1 MDDSRAVFL
10 CYNSCMKKPELL
22 SPAGSMQAAQQAV
35 LNGADAVYLGG
46 SSFGARAFAANFTY
60 EQMKQTIDFCHLY
73 GARVFVT
80 VNTLIYEHET
90 QEFLAHL
97 KTIYELGAD
106 AFIIQDIGMMD
117 AASQLFPDIEIHAST
132 QMHNHNDSSLCFVKS
147 LGADRTVLA
156 REMNIE
162 QIRSLKCN
170 IEKEAF
176 IHGALCICYSGQCLF
191 SALTLDRSGNRGKCA
206 QSCRMKYT
214 LTDSEGTKYETG
226 YLLSPRDIAL
236 FDDVKLLS
244 EAGIDCFKIEG
255 RMKPPEYVGLV
266 TKIYR
271 GLLDGDG
278 TQNSDIEDLK
288 KLFNRGFTKGH
299 LLQNDELMS
308 TLRPNHAG
316 VPLGKVVSVN
326 KRTITIEL
334 SDKLNQGD
342 GIKFERTDTGF
353 ICNRIYLKGKLV
365 SRAEAGQTVELE
377 NKADAKPGDGVVK
390 TTDAEL
396 IKTLSGQGSRSIGI
410 TAHLRAKKNEKLSLE
425 FSDGKRS
432 VKVYGDIVQQSK
444 TAPSKDPESSIA
456 KLGGTPFEITN
467 IIVDRDDDIFIAKS
481 SLNAVRRE
489 AVQALE
495 AALTALPIRKTAAFV
510 PKAPVVNEQTE
521 PKIHALVR
529 NEEQL
534 LAVKDIINGD
544 IYTTSQEIYEKY
556 DKARLKISRLAKEL
570 PPLTDKRLLITDNG
584 GLHEYHAGNDIV
596 LDYTLNTLNFYTLA
610 VFFSLGAKR
619 IAVSPELDERSL
631 KDMIDAYKKEH
642 GARPAL
648 EALVYGRYELMAMQ
662 HCVIAHSLGEKKHC
676 GVCKTGSFFL
686 DDIKGNKYPI
696 VTDSDCNN
704 YILHSR
710 TEQGDLSILFKTGVS
725 DFRIEFLYETP
736 QQCTQTAQQYMAEL
750 ENL

>member
-1 MDDSRAVFL
+1 
-10 CYNSCMKKPELL
+10 MKKPELL

-73 GARVFVT
+73 GARVFIT
-80 VNTLIYEHET
+80 VNTLIYQHET
-90 QEFLAHL
+90 QEFLSHL

-147 LGADRTVLA
+147 LGADRAVLA
-156 REMNIE
+156 REMSIE
-162 QIRSLKCN
+162 QIKNLNCD
-170 IEKEAF
+170 IEKEVF

-191 SALTLDRSGNRGKCA
+191 SALTLGRSGNRGKCA

-214 LTDSEGTKYETG
+214 LTDSADIKYKTG

-236 FDDVKLLS
+236 FDDVRLLS

-271 GLLDGDG
+271 GLLDGSG
-278 TQNSDIEDLK
+278 THKSDIEDLK

-299 LLQNDELMS
+299 LLQSDELMS

-316 VPLGKVVSVN
+316 VPLGKVASVN
-326 KRTITIEL
+326 KRTIAVEL
-334 SDKLNQGD
+334 TDTLNQGD

-353 ICNRIYLKGKLV
+353 ICNRIYLRGKLA
-365 SRAEAGQTVELE
+365 SHARAGQTIELE
-377 NKADAKPGDGVVK
+377 NKADAKPGDSVVK
-390 TTDAEL
+390 TTDTEL
-396 IKTLSGQGSRSIGI
+396 IKSLSRQGRRSIGI

-425 FSDGKRS
+425 LSDSQHS
-432 VKVYGDIVQQSK
+432 VKVYGDIVQQSR
-444 TAPSKDPESSIA
+444 TAPSKEPESSIT

-467 IIVDRDDDIFIAKS
+467 ITVERDDDIFIAKS

-495 AALTALPIRKTAAFV
+495 DARTALPARKTAPFV
-510 PKAPVVNEQTE
+510 PRTPVVNEQTE

-544 IYTTSQEIYEKY
+544 IYTDSKELHKKY
-556 DKARLKISRLAKEL
+556 DRTRLKISRLTKEL
-570 PPLTDKRLLITDNG
+570 PPLNDKRLIITENG
-584 GLHEYHAGNDIV
+584 GLHEYNADNDIV
-596 LDYTLNTLNFYTLA
+596 LDYTMNTLNSYTLA

-619 IAVSPELDERSL
+619 IAVSPELDEHSL
-631 KDMIDAYKKEH
+631 KDIIEAYKKEH
-642 GARPAL
+642 DVNPAL

-662 HCVIAHSLGEKKHC
+662 RCVIAHSLGEKKHC
-676 GVCKTGSFFL
+676 GICKPDNYFL
-686 DDIKGNKYPI
+686 EDIKGNKYPI
-696 VTDSDCNN
+696 VTDDDCNN
-704 YILHSR
+704 YIMHTQ
-710 TEQGDLSILFKTGVS
+710 TEQKELSSLFKIGVR

-736 QQCTQTAQQYMAEL
+736 ELCAQTAQRYMAEL
-750 ENL
+750 AKL